1 MGAPG
6 IAEAVHPEGPAMKID
21 VGPGDTIARNI
32 PQQEE
37 LDRSFML
44 VAIDEARRAAELGE
58 VPVGCVIVVA
68 DRVVARGGN
77 RTESRQ
83 DPTSHAE
90 MIAIRKATLRY
101 GNWRLPGATVYSTLE
116 PCLMCMGA
124 LLLARVERLV
134 FGAWDSKAGAA
145 GSLYDL
151 SRDPRLNHRIRV
163 MSGVEEEN
171 CRRLLQSFFQGIRQR
186 KASEGGRK

>member
-1 MGAPG
+1 MTT
-6 IAEAVHPEGPAMKID
+6 IRLDVDRID
-21 VGPGDTIARNI
+21 TAGRNY

-37 LDRSFML
+37 LDRFFMRAAL
-44 VAIDEARRAAELGE
+44 DEARRSAEMGE

-68 DRVVARGGN
+68 DRIVARGGN

-90 MIAIRKATLRY
+90 MIAVRKATLRF
-101 GNWRLPGATVYSTLE
+101 GNWRLTDATVYSTLE
-116 PCLMCMGA
+116 PCPMCMGA
-124 LLLARVERLV
+124 LVLARVQRLV
-134 FGAWDSKAGAA
+134 FGAWDAKAGAA

-163 MSGVEEEN
+163 MNGVEEDES
-171 CRRLLQSFFQGIRQR
+171 RKLLQSFFQDLRQKR
-186 KASEGGRK
+186 RGEGH

>member
-1 MGAPG
+1 
-6 IAEAVHPEGPAMKID
+6 MKID

-44 VAIDEARRAAELGE
+44 LAVDEARRAAELDE

-101 GNWRLPGATVYSTLE
+101 GNWRLPGATVYTTLE

-124 LLLARVERLV
+124 LLLARVDRVV
-134 FGAWDSKAGAA
+134 FGAWDPKAGAA

-163 MSGVEEEN
+163 MSGVEEDN
-171 CRRLLQSFFQGIRQR
+171 CRRLLQSFFQGVRQR